1 MRKVTK
7 QITQAFIDGVS
18 KQVGNTSTDGKAIY
32 LHGNKI
38 AEKRDNTIS
47 LTLAGW
53 NTVTTR
59 ERLNGLLTALGSA
72 SGFNQKKAKPYFDGK
87 LIHDEQ
93 WVDVA

>member
-1 MRKVTK
+1 MRKVTQ
-7 QITQAFIDGVS
+7 QIAQAFIDGEI
-18 KQVGNTSTDGKAIY
+18 KQVGNTRTDGKAVY

-38 AEKRDNTIS
+38 AEKRDNTVS

-72 SGFNQKKAKPYFDGK
+72 SGFNQKKGKPYFGGK
-87 LIHDEQ
+87 LIHDQQ

>member
-7 QITQAFIDGVS
+7 QITQAFIDGES
-18 KQVGNTSTDGKAIY
+18 RQVGNTRTDGKAIY

-38 AEKRDNTIS
+38 AEKRNDTVS

-72 SGFNQKKAKPYFDGK
+72 AGFNQKKGKPYFDGQ